1 MNMKNLMMWG
11 LIGLLVVGLFHLFQN
26 PKKNIVAKDFFNLH
40 GFQEIDESRREYV
53 ELFNGNSFVNQEGLY
68 IANLKD
74 SNVPFLEIYDDC

>member
-1 MNMKNLMMWG
+1 MIHQTITTAQNNNFKY
-11 LIGLLVVGLFHLFQN
+11 LVGQFVETE
-26 PKKNIVAKDFFNLH
+26 KNIVAKDFFNLH

-53 ELFNGNSFVNQEGLY
+53 ELFNGNSFANQEGLY